1 VTVLAPFIV
10 CTTIPQNKSE
20 IEKSV
25 VVISIGGEDHDHDY
39 TVRVREVVIHDDSI
53 EVPERAPFL
62 TKARQLENDM
72 KNLIQVRPKSLPTY
86 EDDAKLVL
94 AEPVKGIPRA
104 PVSPVP
110 PRNQPPR
117 GAKSKSK
124 VTSDLTESPRALK
137 SHKKKKK
144 KKSEK
149 KGDVPI
155 LRNNSTV
162 VGEKQVAS
170 PIGAGGEKRKRGEL
184 PDLNFGALAPQKK
197 KTLVHNLDKSRE
209 KYQQREMDNLR
220 DYTME
225 TADILKEALD
235 S

>member
-39 TVRVREVVIHDDSI
+39 TVRVREVVIHDDAI

-124 VTSDLTESPRALK
+124 V
-137 SHKKKKK
+137 
-144 KKSEK
+144 
-149 KGDVPI
+149 
-155 LRNNSTV
+155 V